1 MSDAPKSERTHLPV
15 LPHSGKVDQLR
26 REAAMS
32 GQTPV
37 EASGDRAAEAAPPV
51 TSAPSTPTA
60 PPVVPSRGG
69 HTNRITAVP
78 AERKTIEYKLLEGKI
93 IAALKTVYDPEIP
106 VDIYELGLIYDIEI
120 DDEKSVTVRMTLTAP
135 GCPVAG
141 SLPGDV
147 ERRIEAIPEV
157 KSATV
162 ELVWEPTWSRD
173 MMSEEAL
180 LSLGMM

>member
-37 EASGDRAAEAAPPV
+37 EAAGDRAAEAAPPV
-51 TSAPSTPTA
+51 KAASPPA
-60 PPVVPSRGG
+60 PVVPSGG
-69 HTNRITAVP
+69 HTNRITPVST
-78 AERKTIEYKLLEGKI
+78 ERKTIEYKLLEGKI

-120 DDEKSVTVRMTLTAP
+120 DGDKVVTVRMTLTAP

-141 SLPGDV
+141 TLPGDV